1 MLTEEQIENLK
12 KGDPLI
18 VQGLFSEV
26 YADGDILMQIFK
38 KHKDKIE
45 PDFVFCNPFCVSLPS
60 DSQSSTVNSQSEHDP
75 TRLFKVGDIVAPREV
90 NGRTDIELSG
100 CYRFT
105 VMQDETSSHL
115 VVVKALLAKRE
126 ITTHAVYLELVT
138 PVEEMEPYEVTE
150 SSDYYGVGK
159 DDLEVEAAIFWKKA
173 HPNAKAAAEAERDRL
188 NAEYRKEQ
196 NNET

>member
-1 MLTEEQIENLK
+1 MLTEEQIKKLK

-75 TRLFKVGDIVAPREV
+75 CRLFKKEDKVTPKEV
-90 NGRTDIELSG
+90 NGRHPGNRGLIFRV
-100 CYRFT
+100 C
-105 VMQDETSSHL
+105 QDEAVSG
-115 VVVKALLAKRE
+115 RE
-126 ITTHAVYLELVT
+126 IKLTMDGHIGHITIDAAYLELVT
-138 PVEEMEPYEVTE
+138 PVEELEPYEVTE
-150 SSDYYGVGK
+150 SSDYYGVDK

-173 HPNAKAAAEAERDRL
+173 HPNAKAAAEAECKRL
-188 NAEYRKEQ
+188 NAEWRKEHG
-196 NNET
+196 NES